1 MNAETI
7 SNMSTNELSPVEIAK
22 FLRLKEQRLKAN
34 RKFSQANKE
43 KMKSA
48 YKSWYEKNK
57 NDPMWIEKKRERE
70 REGYQRRKELKA
82 LKTTKSEK
90 ETTDEII

>member
-1 MNAETI
+1 MDTETI
-7 SNMSTNELSPVEIAK
+7 LNMSTNELSPVEIAK

-57 NDPMWIEKKRERE
+57 NDPLWIEKKRKRE
-70 REGYQRRKELKA
+70 REGYQRRKEVKA
-82 LKTTKSEK
+82 LKTTKSEGK
-90 ETTDEII
+90 KPDEII